1 MYEVAW
7 FIVFLEKEGHFNQA
21 LIRTLWI
28 ITTQTPVPLINTS
41 QIFKKYLNF
50 KNTLKMF
57 INQQITIFLFHP
69 NCFSIK
75 SYSQS

>member
-41 QIFKKYLNF
+41 QIFK
-50 KNTLKMF
+50 
-57 INQQITIFLFHP
+57 IFEF
-69 NCFSIK
+69 
-75 SYSQS
+75 